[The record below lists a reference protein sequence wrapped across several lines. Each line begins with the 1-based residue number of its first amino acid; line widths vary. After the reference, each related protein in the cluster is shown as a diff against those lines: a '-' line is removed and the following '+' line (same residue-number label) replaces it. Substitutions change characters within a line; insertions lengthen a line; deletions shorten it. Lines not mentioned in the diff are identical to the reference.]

1 MRQDR
6 FELQNSPLWEELAR
20 LLDDLE
26 RARSKR
32 RLSDDQT
39 VRLPW
44 LYRQV
49 CNHYAHARGRHYS
62 PDLEQQLHVLV
73 LRGHRALYRQ
83 GGGGWQSLIQ
93 FVTRGFPCALRRNAR
108 YFWLATALFLL
119 PALLTG
125 LFCYMDPD
133 LIYSVLDEKQ
143 VSDIETMYDPL
154 SRKPGRSEGRGSDT
168 DFQMFGY
175 YIANNIG
182 IGFRTFAGGILVG
195 VGTLLLLLFNGLVL
209 GSVSGH
215 LTRIGYQDTFW
226 SFVSGHGAFE
236 LTAIVICGAAGLL
249 LAHAI
254 IAPGQRTRLEVL
266 KQNAREALKLVMG
279 AALMLL
285 VAAFIEAFW
294 SSSGVASEVKYLVAA
309 LLWLLVVVYLGM
321 AGTGQGR
328 RGSG

>member
-6 FELQNSPLWEELAR
+6 FEQQHLPLWEELTL

-26 RARSKR
+26 RPRRKR
-32 RLSDDQT
+32 QLSADRYA
-39 VRLPW
+39 RLPW
-44 LYRQV
+44 LYRQL

-73 LRGHRALYRQ
+73 LQGHRALYRQ
-83 GGGGWQSLIQ
+83 GGGGWQPLIP
-93 FVTRGFPCALRRNAR
+93 FITNGFPRALRRNAR
-108 YFWLATALFLL
+108 YFWLAAALFLL
-119 PALLTG
+119 PALLIG
-125 LFCYMDPD
+125 VLCYSDPD
-133 LIYSVLDEKQ
+133 LIYSVLDEQQ
-143 VSDIETMYDPL
+143 VLDIEVMYDPFNG
-154 SRKPGRSEGRGSDT
+154 KPGRLEGRSSET

-182 IGFRTFAGGILVG
+182 IGFRTFAGGILAG

-209 GSVSGH
+209 GSVAGH

-254 IAPGQRTRLEVL
+254 VAPGQWTRLEAL
-266 KQNAREALKLVMG
+266 KRNARDALKLVMG

-285 VAAFIEAFW
+285 LAAFIEAFW
-294 SSSGVASEVKYLVAA
+294 SSSGVASEIKYLVAA
-309 LLWLLVVVYLGM
+309 LLWLLVAAYL
-321 AGTGQGR
+321 AGAGQ
-328 RGSG
+328 RGAG